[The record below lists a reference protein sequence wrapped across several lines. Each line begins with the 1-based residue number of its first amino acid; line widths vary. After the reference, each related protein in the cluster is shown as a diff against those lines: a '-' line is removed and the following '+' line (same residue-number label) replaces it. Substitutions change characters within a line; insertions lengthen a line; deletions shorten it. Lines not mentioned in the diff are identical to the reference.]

1 MCVSSKP
8 PSHFWAAF
16 KLQKWGVNVFDDMT
30 LIVHKLSMKYPYI
43 NIYGIGDKHIGSKEC
58 DIKRLKKQVEMILDD
73 EYGYCVICGDLINN
87 GLKNSKTNTY
97 QEVIQPAMQKELMYE
112 IYKPLAYNGKIL
124 AGVPGNHC
132 ERTVK
137 EAGTNPMYDVFC
149 RWNIPHLYRENI
161 ALLKINLGSRKDGQ
175 RQISYAGLVTH
186 GSSKN
191 KHHKFVMGFDGIDF
205 AISGHTHTPE
215 YTPRGKIRIDLKNET
230 AKKVGYKEIVVDS
243 SLESGGY
250 AIKNEY
256 EISAPPETQI
266 LKLYGTR
273 KRMDYL
279 ALDNNE

>member
-8 PSHFWAAF
+8 PSHFWAVF

-30 LIVHKLSMKYPYI
+30 LIVHKLSMEYPYI

-58 DIKRLKKQVEMILDD
+58 DIKRLKKQVSTILDD

-112 IYKPLAYNGKIL
+112 IYKPLADNGKIL

-149 RWNIPHLYRENI
+149 RWNIPHLYRENL
-161 ALLKINLGSRKDGQ
+161 ALLKINLGSRKDGK

-230 AKKVGYKEIVVDS
+230 AKKVGYKEIIVDS

-250 AIKNEY
+250 ALKNEY

-266 LKLYGTR
+266 LKLYGTH

-279 ALDNNE
+279 SLDNNE